1 MGPLS
6 ALHNAG
12 TSRGGPR
19 PGSGGCAL
27 HGSRHGSGNS
37 IHRQDLCH
45 CGRASAPLS
54 DAVRDTIRALLPDL
68 CGNRGI
74 PHRTGRD
81 WESRPLHDDT
91 PKDSSGR
98 SLLHQTNYRAVGAA
112 PRRKRRETQ
121 PHEHAPLC
129 REACGSNRMTT
140 DIARAD
146 SKVRRATREMFYN
159 EALGD
164 ALRLEMERDER
175 VIVIGE
181 DIAEHGGA
189 FQVTVGLLDKFGP
202 TRIRQTPISE
212 IGIVGA
218 AVGAALTGLRPVVEL
233 MYVDFAGLAMD
244 QIVNQAAQNR
254 FMFGGQAR
262 VPMVLRTQG
271 GSGRGNAAQHSKSL
285 EAWFAHVAGLKL
297 VMPSTPADAKGLLTA
312 AIRDENPVIFL
323 EHKLLYRTKGQV
335 PEGEHVVPLGKADI
349 KRAGTDLT
357 IVTWSREMLFSLE
370 AAAKLA
376 ADGISAEV
384 VDVRTLVPLD
394 RETILGSVRK
404 THRLL
409 VVHEAIKR
417 GCYGAEI
424 AAIVAEEEFDDLDA
438 PPKRLAGLETPIPY
452 ARHLELSV
460 VPQVDDI
467 IRTAKELVA

>member
-1 MGPLS
+1 MRTEVAVPNS
-6 ALHNAG
+6 KAG
-12 TSRGGPR
+12 ST
-19 PGSGGCAL
+19 
-27 HGSRHGSGNS
+27 
-37 IHRQDLCH
+37 
-45 CGRASAPLS
+45 
-54 DAVRDTIRALLPDL
+54 
-68 CGNRGI
+68 
-74 PHRTGRD
+74 
-81 WESRPLHDDT
+81 
-91 PKDSSGR
+91 
-98 SLLHQTNYRAVGAA
+98 
-112 PRRKRRETQ
+112 
-121 PHEHAPLC
+121 
-129 REACGSNRMTT
+129 
-140 DIARAD
+140 
-146 SKVRRATREMFYN
+146 TREMFYN

-164 ALRLEMERDER
+164 ALRLEMQRDAR

-189 FQVTVGLLDKFGP
+189 FQVTAGLLDTFGP

-335 PEGEHVVPLGKADI
+335 PEGEYLVPLGTADV

-357 IVTWSREMLFSLE
+357 IVTWSRELLFSLE

-376 ADGISAEV
+376 DAGVSAEV

-417 GCYGAEI
+417 GGYGAEI
-424 AAIVAEEEFDDLDA
+424 AAIVAEEAFDDLDA

-452 ARHLELSV
+452 AQHLELSV
-460 VPQVDDI
+460 VPQVEDI
-467 IRTAKELVA
+467 IRAAKELVA